1 MSLNVRLGA
10 ARAGVK
16 SLSQSMGGEWG
27 QYGVMINNI
36 APGVVYS
43 DSAIANYGPL
53 GNNDT
58 LFNKDLLEYSG
69 DTLFENSRKICPVGR
84 LGRVY
89 EDCVPPIIFM
99 LTPGCTYVTGLAS
112 KYLSIVQ

>member
-1 MSLNVRLGA
+1 MDGVAKQRLNGYLGA

-53 GNNDT
+53 GN
-58 LFNKDLLEYSG
+58 LRF
-69 DTLFENSRKICPVGR
+69 CR
-84 LGRVY
+84 L
-89 EDCVPPIIFM
+89 
-99 LTPGCTYVTGLAS
+99 
-112 KYLSIVQ
+112 

>member
-1 MSLNVRLGA
+1 MSFYVCLGA

-53 GNNDT
+53 GNTRTPFVVKIDSNIQVIHSLKIREKSALLVDWVVYMKIVFLL
-58 LFNKDLLEYSG
+58 LFS
-69 DTLFENSRKICPVGR
+69 C
-84 LGRVY
+84 
-89 EDCVPPIIFM
+89 
-99 LTPGCTYVTGLAS
+99 
-112 KYLSIVQ
+112 

>member
-1 MSLNVRLGA
+1 MSFYACLGA

-53 GNNDT
+53 GNTVT
-58 LFNKDLLEYSG
+58 LILWHPLKQ
-69 DTLFENSRKICPVGR
+69 R
-84 LGRVY
+84 LIR
-89 EDCVPPIIFM
+89 IFR
-99 LTPGCTYVTGLAS
+99 
-112 KYLSIVQ
+112 

>member
-1 MSLNVRLGA
+1 MNGEAIQRLNGYLGA

-53 GNNDT
+53 GN
-58 LFNKDLLEYSG
+58 LRFYS
-69 DTLFENSRKICPVGR
+69 L
-84 LGRVY
+84 
-89 EDCVPPIIFM
+89 
-99 LTPGCTYVTGLAS
+99 
-112 KYLSIVQ
+112 

>member
-1 MSLNVRLGA
+1 MDGVAKQRLNGVLGA

-53 GNNDT
+53 GN
-58 LFNKDLLEYSG
+58 LRFYS
-69 DTLFENSRKICPVGR
+69 L
-84 LGRVY
+84 
-89 EDCVPPIIFM
+89 
-99 LTPGCTYVTGLAS
+99 
-112 KYLSIVQ
+112 

>member
-1 MSLNVRLGA
+1 MNLGA

-53 GNNDT
+53 GN
-58 LFNKDLLEYSG
+58 
-69 DTLFENSRKICPVGR
+69 
-84 LGRVY
+84 
-89 EDCVPPIIFM
+89 
-99 LTPGCTYVTGLAS
+99 
-112 KYLSIVQ
+112 